1 MSRIH
6 LRRNVLFFSLAL
18 AAAGAALSCN
28 EQSPPTAPGDQ
39 PALARGRSQGPDLSA
54 AITAQQRYTD
64 RLLANT
70 GVVGT
75 AVGLTADARPA
86 VKIFTARQGVGG
98 LPSSLDGIPVVVE
111 VTGEISAIGPTA
123 TPGAR
128 PAQPS
133 ASVDPTAFFTRPVP
147 IGVSTGNRNDLLYLH
162 NICTAGTIGA
172 RLTDGTTHY
181 ALSNN
186 HIYAVTN
193 LGTIGDPIIQPG
205 QADLGCQATAADDIG
220 TLAAF
225 VPLQFS
231 RRNSDTVDAAAALVT
246 TSTVGTATP
255 PDGYGTPSST
265 TVSASVNLAVQKY
278 GGTTGLTTGTVTGLH
293 ATILVKYPRHGF
305 AVFRDQIQLGPSSF
319 SGAGDSGSLIVTQ
332 TGNNPVGLLFAG
344 SSTTTFANPIDVVL
358 RQLGSELGVTLT
370 VE

>member
-28 EQSPPTAPGDQ
+28 EQSTPTAPADQ
-39 PALARGRSQGPDLSA
+39 PALARSGSQGPDLSA
-54 AITAQQRYTD
+54 AIAAQQRYTD
-64 RLLANT
+64 RLLANA

-86 VKIFTARQGVGG
+86 VKIFTASRAVGG

-111 VTGEISAIGPTA
+111 VTGEITAIGPTA
-123 TPGAR
+123 APDAWPG
-128 PAQPS
+128 PS
-133 ASVDPTAFFTRPVP
+133 SPNVDPTAFFTRPVP
-147 IGVSTGNRNDLLYLH
+147 IGVSTGNKNDLVYLH
-162 NICTAGTIGA
+162 AFCTAGTIGA

-186 HIYAVTN
+186 HVYAVEN
-193 LGTIGDPIIQPG
+193 LGQIGDPIIQPG
-205 QADLGCQATAADDIG
+205 QLDLDCQATDADDIG
-220 TLAAF
+220 TLAAY
-225 VPLQFS
+225 VPLQFGGKS
-231 RRNSDTVDAAAALVT
+231 SDTADAAIALVT

-255 PDGYGTPSST
+255 SDGYGTPSST
-265 TVSASVNLAVQKY
+265 TASATINLLVQKY
-278 GGTTGLTTGTVTGLH
+278 GRTTGFTKGTITAIN
-293 ATILVKYPRHGF
+293 ATIKVKYSRHGIAIF
-305 AVFRDQIQLGPSSF
+305 KDQIEIGSESF
-319 SGAGDSGSLIVTQ
+319 SGTGDSGSLIVTQ
-332 TGNNPVGLLFAG
+332 SGNNPVGLLFAG

-358 RQLGSELGVTLT
+358 RQLGSKAGATLT